1 MSIQITINRNELDPT
16 EDQFETDGE
25 CFIVLKF
32 YLSGS
37 LPSGASVVPIL
48 SLPICMKAPVHKS
61 QSTLHQSKPYNIGE
75 SLPKR
80 NSACE
85 VLEIGS
91 KVCASCIRESQI
103 GDVTV
108 YVLESPGLLGI
119 GGKVWDSTYVLVEF
133 LRMKGLPFLSGKRV
147 VELGS
152 GTGMAGEKMSFLTGM
167 PPRMRYSN

>member
-1 MSIQITINRNELDPT
+1 MDPP
-16 EDQFETDGE
+16 ENHYETNGE

-37 LPSGASVVPIL
+37 FPCGASVVPIL
-48 SLPICMKAPVHKS
+48 SLPICMRAPLSKS
-61 QSTLHQSKPYNIGE
+61 RLIPQLSRSNDIRGAVTKEI
-75 SLPKR
+75 
-80 NSACE
+80 SACE

-91 KVCASCIRESQI
+91 KVCASCIRESQV

-119 GGKVWDSTYVLVEF
+119 GGKVWDSTYVLAEF
-133 LRMKGLPFLSGKRV
+133 LGMKGLPFVSGKRV

-152 GTGMAGEKMSFLTGM
+152 GTGMSGEEISFPVIVSQDGIVGL
-167 PPRMRYSN
+167 